1 MLPEIKSFIG
11 CESSFEEAAAV
22 IFGAPYDCTA
32 SYRPGARFAPSAIRN
47 ESYGIETYSHY
58 QDKDLSDISVFD
70 SGDIELP
77 FGDPVPVIEAIRERT
92 AEILA
97 ADKLPVMLGGEHLV
111 TLGAFKAVCEH
122 FADKYGSDVYVIQ
135 FDAHCDLRRD
145 YLGQQL
151 SHASVMR
158 LCHDIAG
165 DGHIYQF
172 GIRSGERSE
181 FEFAKK
187 HTKMYPAAVSGVS
200 FEKLPEAIE
209 ELRGKN
215 VYLTIDTD
223 VLDPAFFPGTGT
235 PEAGGADF
243 GQLLS
248 AIIMIGKELNIVGA
262 DINELSPPC
271 DQSGASTA
279 LVCKLTRELLL
290 ALL

>member
-1 MLPEIKSFIG
+1 MRPEINSFIG
-11 CESSFEEAAAV
+11 CDASFEEADIV

-32 SYRPGARFAPSAIRN
+32 SYRPGARFAPRAIRN

-58 QDKDLSDISVFD
+58 QDRELSDIRVFD

-77 FGDPVPVIEAIRERT
+77 FGAPEPVLEAVRERT

-97 ADKLPVMLGGEHLV
+97 AGKKPVMLGGEHLV
-111 TLGAFKAVCEH
+111 TFGALGAVCG
-122 FADKYGSDVYVIQ
+122 KYGNDVYIIQ

-145 YLGQQL
+145 YLGQEL
-151 SHASVMR
+151 SHACVMR
-158 LCHDIAG
+158 LCHDIVG

-181 FEFAKK
+181 FLFAKQ
-187 HTKMYPAAVSGVS
+187 HTKMYPASVSGVS
-200 FEKLPEAIE
+200 FDKLSEVIE

-215 VYLTIDTD
+215 VYLTIDMD

-248 AIIMIGKELNIVGA
+248 AVIEIGKNLNIVGA

-271 DQSGASTA
+271 DVSGASTA
-279 LVCKLTRELLL
+279 LACKLTRELLL
-290 ALL
+290 AFRG